1 LRPIVQGYRV
11 PKGIH
16 AAALGLGENKPPDFN
31 AGANATAE
39 ASDNSLAHE
48 RDAFW
53 RGIVRYHENQ

>member
-1 LRPIVQGYRV
+1 V

-39 ASDNSLAHE
+39 ASDSSLAHE